1 MQELLRT
8 NDIVLIS
15 LIEAVLSGAGID
27 YLVADQFMSVLE
39 GSSPFMPR
47 RIMVPGDR
55 LFLARRALDD
65 AGLARELPP
74 Q

>member
-15 LIEAVLSGAGID
+15 LIEAVLTGAGIG
-27 YLVADQFMSVLE
+27 YFVADQFMSVTE

-47 RIMVPGDR
+47 RVMVPADQ
-55 LFLARRALDD
+55 LFRARRALDD
-65 AGLARELPP
+65 AGLAHELPP
-74 Q
+74 R